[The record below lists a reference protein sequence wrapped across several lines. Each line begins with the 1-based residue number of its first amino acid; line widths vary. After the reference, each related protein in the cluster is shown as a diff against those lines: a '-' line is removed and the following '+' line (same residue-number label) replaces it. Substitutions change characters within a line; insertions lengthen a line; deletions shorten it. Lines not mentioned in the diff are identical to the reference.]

1 MGAAVVEGK
10 LIPCYE
16 VFHLHSDVVR
26 RHQPVTGEL
35 LGHRG
40 PGSDQGI
47 CGRFGKQ
54 KMHAR
59 FISFFDA
66 PILLPVQSNAHFVK
80 VKIIRYIHTFYS
92 FIGPLLFSFW

>member
-26 RHQPVTGEL
+26 RHQPVTREL

-40 PGSDQGI
+40 PGSDQDI
-47 CGRFGKQ
+47 CDRFGKQ
-54 KMHAR
+54 KITHLTS
-59 FISFFDA
+59 IV
-66 PILLPVQSNAHFVK
+66 LLPQK
-80 VKIIRYIHTFYS
+80 PTITEDYS
-92 FIGPLLFSFW
+92 IVW